1 MYNVCAAGYLHQVCR
16 CAQCLY
22 YWPLDVCAAG
32 YLHQVR
38 SYGRSI
44 SLTVKFAPSTSFDD
58 NGCKLIE
65 EEFLPLT
72 EASFTWTFTEGR
84 RVGTHNMA
92 KSV

>member
-1 MYNVCAAGYLHQVCR
+1 MLVLQATCVR
-16 CAQCLY
+16 CVAVHSVYTTGHLM
-22 YWPLDVCAAG
+22 CAAG

-84 RVGTHNMA
+84 RVGTHNIA